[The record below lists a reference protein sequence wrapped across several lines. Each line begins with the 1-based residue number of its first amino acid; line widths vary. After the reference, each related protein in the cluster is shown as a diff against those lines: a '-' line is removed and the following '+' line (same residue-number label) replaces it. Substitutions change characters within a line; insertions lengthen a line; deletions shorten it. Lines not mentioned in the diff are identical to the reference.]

1 MARFEGDPHVDNS
14 FKLFK
19 ELNKHGMQMTVIRLH
34 YKYKVSRL
42 EGERNYKRVQSEF
55 DIALDHIEQMKVT
68 QGGYKG

>member
-1 MARFEGDPHVDNS
+1 MS
-14 FKLFK
+14 
-19 ELNKHGMQMTVIRLH
+19 VIRLH
-34 YKYKVSRL
+34 YKYNVSRL